1 MAGRRAAAGRASQP
15 VNQDCTSM
23 LPFIYVLFPSIVT
36 GAAGGRRRGVDRRAL
51 AARYRALLA
60 LPDAERTDEERARVR
75 QIVTLR
81 LLEHFGNTCK
91 VEPLRCTA
99 TILRSITY

>member
-1 MAGRRAAAGRASQP
+1 
-15 VNQDCTSM
+15 M

-60 LPDAERTDEERARVR
+60 LPDEERTDEERARVR

-81 LLEHFGNTCK
+81 LLGRMLDN
-91 VEPLRCTA
+91 PALAPADIDRMTA
-99 TILRSITY
+99 LM